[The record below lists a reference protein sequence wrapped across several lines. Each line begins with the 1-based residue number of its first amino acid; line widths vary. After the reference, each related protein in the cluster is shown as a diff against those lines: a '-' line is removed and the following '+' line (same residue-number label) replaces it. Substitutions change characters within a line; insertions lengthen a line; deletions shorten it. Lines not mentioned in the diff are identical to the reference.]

1 VGSHNRGR
9 TMPRIRTSAAFT
21 MLVIGGLLSGTAA
34 ADEGDGTL
42 RSYLAHAEVV
52 LDATVEELD
61 GPVHHELGVA
71 HYLPE
76 VRIHAVIK
84 GAVADAKE
92 PLRVE
97 IVRFEMEEAD
107 ALPYLKKGAR
117 VVLFLR
123 AQKPGHTPALVTAD
137 MWSGVQPYGPW
148 LVRRLVALQ
157 QPPATPKAVEWTAVA
172 QASSR
177 DVDALETVFALLDRA
192 KIESLGIGSAGA
204 DTVSVPKADAARA
217 RKALRDALGSDEA
230 RRARD
235 EAEKAGQEDPPAW
248 RFRVVE

>member
-1 VGSHNRGR
+1 
-9 TMPRIRTSAAFT
+9 MPRIRTSAAFA
-21 MLVIGGLLSGTAA
+21 MLMVGGLLTGTAA
-34 ADEGDGTL
+34 ADEGDDTL

-61 GPVHHELGVA
+61 GPVHLELGVA

-97 IVRFEMEEAD
+97 IVRFEMEEGD

-117 VVLFLR
+117 LVLFLR
-123 AQKPGHTPALVTAD
+123 AQKPGNTPALVTAD

-157 QPPATPKAVEWTAVA
+157 QPPTAPKAVEWAAVA

-177 DVDALETVFALLDRA
+177 DSRALETVFAILDRA
-192 KIESLGIGSAGA
+192 KIESIGVGNAGA

-217 RKALRDALGSDEA
+217 REALRDALRSPDAE
-230 RRARD
+230 RARA
-235 EAEKAGQEDPPAW
+235 EAKRLGTEDPAAW
-248 RFRVVE
+248 RFRVIEQTP